1 MKRSSKN
8 SKSISSDNLKTVPVA
23 TAPDDTIGT
32 LDVRDDQ
39 LEKAFRMYAPQYRVI
54 TPDRYVAMTV
64 DMVATA
70 TTIIAGGT
78 RIAPFGDEIRTL
90 PKFDAK
96 ELVLDLANVGY
107 AMFYANQLTIGATAS
122 RDFEKNVARAT
133 TLRERVLVTLDN
145 LVVFGILEP
154 AQVAEIRAG
163 SGYRDLAG
171 DLVSGVRLIDG
182 VAANVR
188 ERLLFTK
195 EEANEAVTL
204 ARQILATVV
213 LREQGT
219 SIDGVDLNK
228 QRQQVFTF
236 GVKVYDQARRAIQY
250 LRFDEKDA
258 DDILPSLFLRTPPR
272 RPSAG
277 DDPVVVATPPPAK
290 VVEKP
295 ADKLVSVPQ
304 SNPFTSPIPPAKNGG
319 PFTEG

>member
-122 RDFEKNVARAT
+122 RDVEKNHDATRARPGHARQPGGVRDPRT
-133 TLRERVLVTLDN
+133 GAGRGDPRRERVPRSR
-145 LVVFGILEP
+145 GRP
-154 AQVAEIRAG
+154 
-163 SGYRDLAG
+163 
-171 DLVSGVRLIDG
+171 
-182 VAANVR
+182 R
-188 ERLLFTK
+188 ERRAL
-195 EEANEAVTL
+195 
-204 ARQILATVV
+204 
-213 LREQGT
+213 
-219 SIDGVDLNK
+219 D
-228 QRQQVFTF
+228 
-236 GVKVYDQARRAIQY
+236 RR
-250 LRFDEKDA
+250 
-258 DDILPSLFLRTPPR
+258 R
-272 RPSAG
+272 RGERA
-277 DDPVVVATPPPAK
+277 
-290 VVEKP
+290 
-295 ADKLVSVPQ
+295 
-304 SNPFTSPIPPAKNGG
+304 
-319 PFTEG
+319 